1 MTLVS
6 SELVEGMNQLL
17 QVLTT
22 ALQQLRVHRAKT
34 QVWGYSK
41 LHAELSEQAVTLSDF
56 QDAVVCRLLVMD
68 AHVDLQNVG
77 RLRVG
82 QTVEDIL
89 SSERGLALESVQLCQ
104 RLYEIARVDV
114 STRVLLE
121 RLALSEDERL
131 QSYDQGLE
139 LIRQLGT
146 PQYLA
151 TRC

>member
-22 ALQQLRVHRAKT
+22 ALQQLRVHRAKCR
-34 QVWGYSK
+34 VWGYNKLYDELTQQASK
-41 LHAELSEQAVTLSDF
+41 LSEF
-56 QDAVVCRLLVMD
+56 QDALVCRLLVMD

-77 RLRVG
+77 RLRIG

-89 SSERGLALESVQLCQ
+89 SSERGLASESVQLCQ
-104 RLYEIARVDV
+104 RLYEISRIDV

-121 RLALSEDERL
+121 KLALSEDERL
-131 QSYDQGLE
+131 QAYDQGLE

-146 PQYLA
+146 PQFLA

>member
-34 QVWGYSK
+34 RVWGYSK
-41 LHAELSEQAVTLSDF
+41 LYDQLSVQAATLSDF

-77 RLRVG
+77 RLRIG

-89 SSERGLALESVQLCQ
+89 ASERGLALESVQLCQ

-131 QSYDQGLE
+131 QACDQSLE

-146 PQYLA
+146 PQFLA

>member
-6 SELVEGMNQLL
+6 LELVEGMNQLL

-22 ALQQLRVHRAKT
+22 ALQQLRVHKAKT
-34 QVWGYSK
+34 RVWGYPK
-41 LHAELSEQAVTLSDF
+41 LCEQLSSQANTLSEF
-56 QDAVVCRLLVMD
+56 QDSVVCRLLVMD

-77 RLRVG
+77 RLRIG

-89 SSERGLALESVQLCQ
+89 ASERGLALESVQLCQ

-131 QSYDQGLE
+131 QWCDQNLE

-146 PQYLA
+146 PQFLA

>member
-34 QVWGYSK
+34 RVWGYQRLYEQLTEHSAK
-41 LHAELSEQAVTLSDF
+41 LSEF
-56 QDAVVCRLLVMD
+56 QDALVCRLLVMD

-89 SSERGLALESVQLCQ
+89 ASERGLALESSQLCQ

-146 PQYLA
+146 PQFLS

>member
-41 LHAELSEQAVTLSDF
+41 LHAELSEQAVTLSEF

-146 PQYLA
+146 PQFLA

>member
-34 QVWGYSK
+34 RVWGYVR
-41 LHAELSEQAVTLSDF
+41 LHEQLSSQAAKLSEF
-56 QDAVVCRLLVMD
+56 QDALVCRLLVMD
-68 AHVDLQNVG
+68 VHVDLQSVG
-77 RLRVG
+77 RLRIG

-89 SSERGLALESVQLCQ
+89 SSERGLAQESVELCQ
-104 RLYEIARVDV
+104 RLYEIARIDV

-131 QSYDQGLE
+131 QCYDQSLE

-146 PQYLA
+146 PQFLA

>member
-6 SELVEGMNQLL
+6 SELVEGLNQLL

-34 QVWGYSK
+34 RVWGYQR
-41 LHAELSEQAVTLSDF
+41 LHDLLTCHSVKISELQDSLVT
-56 QDAVVCRLLVMD
+56 RLLIID

-77 RLRVG
+77 RLRIG

-89 SSERGLALESVQLCQ
+89 ASERELALESVQLCQ
-104 RLYEIARVDV
+104 RLHEISRIDIA
-114 STRVLLE
+114 TRVLLE
-121 RLALSEDERL
+121 KLALSEDERL
-131 QSYDQGLE
+131 QSYDQSLE

-146 PQYLA
+146 PQFLS

>member
-6 SELVEGMNQLL
+6 SELVEGLNQLL

-34 QVWGYSK
+34 RVWGYQR
-41 LHAELSEQAVTLSDF
+41 LHDQLSCHSAKISDL
-56 QDAVVCRLLVMD
+56 QDALVTRLLIID

-77 RLRVG
+77 RLRIG

-89 SSERGLALESVQLCQ
+89 ASERELALESVQLCQ
-104 RLYEIARVDV
+104 RLHELSRIDIA
-114 STRVLLE
+114 TKMLLE
-121 RLALSEDERL
+121 KLALSEDERL
-131 QSYDQGLE
+131 QSYDQSLE

-146 PQYLA
+146 PQFLS

>member
-6 SELVEGMNQLL
+6 SELVEGINQLL

-34 QVWGYSK
+34 RVWGYNRLHDQLTAHAVK
-41 LHAELSEQAVTLSDF
+41 LADF
-56 QDAVVCRLLVMD
+56 QDALIARLLVMD

-77 RLRVG
+77 RLRIG

-89 SSERGLALESVQLCQ
+89 ASERGLALESVQLCQ
-104 RLYEIARVDV
+104 RLHETSRIDV
-114 STRVLLE
+114 FTRVLIE
-121 RLALSEDERL
+121 KLALSEDERL
-131 QSYDQGLE
+131 QSYDQSLE

-146 PQYLA
+146 PQFLS

>member
-34 QVWGYSK
+34 RVWGYSK

-89 SSERGLALESVQLCQ
+89 SRERGLALESVQLCQ
-104 RLYEIARVDV
+104 RL
-114 STRVLLE
+114 
-121 RLALSEDERL
+121 
-131 QSYDQGLE
+131 
-139 LIRQLGT
+139 
-146 PQYLA
+146 
-151 TRC
+151 

>member
-41 LHAELSEQAVTLSDF
+41 LHAELSEQAVTLSEF

>member
-34 QVWGYSK
+34 RVWGYQRLHELLTAQSSK
-41 LHAELSEQAVTLSDF
+41 ISDF
-56 QDAVVCRLLVMD
+56 QDALLTRLLVMD

-77 RLRVG
+77 RLRIG

-89 SSERGLALESVQLCQ
+89 ASERGLALESVQLCQ
-104 RLYEIARVDV
+104 RLHEMTRLDV
-114 STRVLLE
+114 ATRVLLE
-121 RLALSEDERL
+121 KIALAEDERL
-131 QSYDQGLE
+131 QSYDQSLE

-146 PQYLA
+146 PQFLS

>member
-34 QVWGYSK
+34 RVWGYSK
-41 LHAELSEQAVTLSDF
+41 LYDQLTAQAVTLAEY
-56 QDAVVCRLLVMD
+56 QDALVCRLLVMD

-89 SSERGLALESVQLCQ
+89 ASERGLALESVQLCQ

-131 QSYDQGLE
+131 QWCDQSLE

-146 PQYLA
+146 PQFLA

>member
-22 ALQQLRVHRAKT
+22 ALQQLRFHRAKT
-34 QVWGYSK
+34 RVWGYAK
-41 LHAELSEQAVTLSDF
+41 LHSELSRQAVTLSEF
-56 QDAVVCRLLVMD
+56 QDAIVCRLLVME

-104 RLYEIARVDV
+104 RLCEIARVDI

-146 PQYLA
+146 PQFLA
-151 TRC
+151 THC

>member
-121 RLALSEDERL
+121 RLALSEYERL